1 MNAAKLKA
9 KVGDSMEIRQG
20 GKEQHVTVTGT
31 YQDVTSAGRTAKM
44 QGEVP
49 GHIAE
54 VLRAW
59 VPDVGYLGPDPAA
72 HH

>member
-1 MNAAKLKA
+1 M
-9 KVGDSMEIRQG
+9 
-20 GKEQHVTVTGT
+20 TVTGT